1 MPAVR
6 EESNNLC
13 FPLCVKFLSD
23 LRFAPKIGREMNH
36 LREMECT
43 TFAAAEVFP
52 HEEKVVL
59 VSPLQIKDELSI
71 ANLFPS
77 SGGLRRRHQV

>member
-1 MPAVR
+1 
-6 EESNNLC
+6 
-13 FPLCVKFLSD
+13 
-23 LRFAPKIGREMNH
+23 
-36 LREMECT
+36 MECT